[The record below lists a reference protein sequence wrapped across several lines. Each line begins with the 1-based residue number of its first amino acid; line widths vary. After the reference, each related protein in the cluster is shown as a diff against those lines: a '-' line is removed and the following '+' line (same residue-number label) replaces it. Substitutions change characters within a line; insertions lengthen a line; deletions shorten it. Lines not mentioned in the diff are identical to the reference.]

1 LLFRR
6 ILLDLLQ
13 STRGSLG
20 AIFLDSEGE
29 SVEVITERPLD
40 ADDHDLRVIGAYQGI
55 HLSHLKRLC
64 DALRAGS
71 PHRFKVEFEK
81 MNVLSCDLKDGYY
94 LVLVVDETAN
104 EGIAWRNLDYCRERI
119 VVEL

>member
-1 LLFRR
+1 MLFRR
-6 ILLDLLQ
+6 ILLDLLRT
-13 STRGSLG
+13 TRGSLG

-40 ADDHDLRVIGAYQGI
+40 ADDHDLRIIGAYSGI

-64 DALRAGS
+64 DSLRAGT
-71 PHRFKVEFEK
+71 PHRFKIEFEK

-94 LVLVVDETAN
+94 LVLVVDDSTN
-104 EGIAWRNLDYCRERI
+104 EGIAWQQLDRCRARI
-119 VVEL
+119 VQEL

>member
-1 LLFRR
+1 MLFRR

-13 STRGSLG
+13 TTHGSLG

-29 SVEVITERPLD
+29 TVEVTTERPFD

-55 HLSHLKRLC
+55 FLSNLKRLC
-64 DALRAGS
+64 TTLRAGA

-94 LVLVVDETAN
+94 LVLVVDDSAN
-104 EGIAWRNLDYCRERI
+104 EGIAWRQLERCRARI
-119 VVEL
+119 VEEL

>member
-1 LLFRR
+1 MLFRR

-29 SVEVITERPLD
+29 TVEAITERPFD

-55 HLSHLKRLC
+55 HLSSLKRLC
-64 DALRAGS
+64 DTLSAGA

-94 LVLVVDETAN
+94 LALVIDDTAN
-104 EGIAWRNLDYCRERI
+104 EGIAWRQMESCRARI
-119 VVEL
+119 VQEL

>member
-6 ILLDLLQ
+6 ILRDLLQ

-29 SVEVITERPLD
+29 TVEAITERPFD

-64 DALRAGS
+64 DALRAGT
-71 PHRFKVEFEK
+71 PHRFKIEFEK

-94 LVLVVDETAN
+94 LVLVVDDSAN
-104 EGIAWRNLDYCRERI
+104 EGVAWRELEMCRDRI
-119 VVEL
+119 VAEL

>member
-1 LLFRR
+1 MLRA
-6 ILLDLLQ
+6 
-13 STRGSLG
+13 THGSLG

-29 SVEVITERPLD
+29 SVEVITERPFD

-55 HLSHLKRLC
+55 FLSNLKRLC
-64 DALRAGS
+64 RTLNAGT

-94 LVLVVDETAN
+94 LVLVVDESAN
-104 EGIAWRNLDYCRERI
+104 EGVAWQELERCRARI
-119 VVEL
+119 VEEL

>member
-1 LLFRR
+1 MLFRR

-13 STRGSLG
+13 ATRGSLG

-29 SVEVITERPLD
+29 SVEVITERPFD

-55 HLSHLKRLC
+55 FLSQLNRLC
-64 DALRAGS
+64 DTLRAGK
-71 PHRFKVEFEK
+71 PERFKIEFQK

-104 EGIAWRNLDYCRERI
+104 EGVAWRELELCRARI
-119 VVEL
+119 VEEL

>member
-29 SVEVITERPLD
+29 SVEVITERPFE

-55 HLSHLKRLC
+55 HLSILKRLC
-64 DALRAGS
+64 QALQAGA
-71 PHRFKVEFEK
+71 PRRFKVEFEK

-94 LVLVVDETAN
+94 LVLVVEEGAN
-104 EGIAWRNLDYCRERI
+104 EGVAWRELEKCRERI
-119 VVEL
+119 VEEL

>member
-1 LLFRR
+1 MLFRE

-13 STRGSLG
+13 TTSGSLG

-29 SVEVITERPLD
+29 TVEVITERPFD
-40 ADDHDLRVIGAYQGI
+40 ADVHDLRVIGAYQGI
-55 HLSHLKRLC
+55 FLSQLKRLC
-64 DALRAGS
+64 DAASVGA

-94 LVLVVDETAN
+94 LVLVVDDSAN
-104 EGIAWRNLDYCRERI
+104 EGMAWRRIERCRERI
-119 VVEL
+119 VREL

>member
-1 LLFRR
+1 MLFRR

-29 SVEVITERPLD
+29 TVEAITERPFD

-64 DALRAGS
+64 HALRAGAL
-71 PHRFKVEFEK
+71 HRFKVEFEK

-94 LVLVVDETAN
+94 LVLVVDDSAN
-104 EGIAWRNLDYCRERI
+104 EGIAWRALDLCRTRI
-119 VVEL
+119 VPEL

>member
-13 STRGSLG
+13 TTHGSLG

-29 SVEVITERPLD
+29 SVEVITERPFD

-55 HLSHLKRLC
+55 FLSNLKRLC
-64 DALRAGS
+64 DTLRAGA

-94 LVLVVDETAN
+94 LVLVVDDSAN
-104 EGIAWRNLDYCRERI
+104 EGIAWRQLEQCRNRI
-119 VVEL
+119 VAEL